1 MNSEFDTIFRILD
14 KIIDALEYIETKWK
28 KKNKCI
34 EIEMGNKT
42 KLDENYIEKGYT
54 LITCYDKKYKKDCM

>member
-42 KLDENYIEKGYT
+42 KLDEN
-54 LITCYDKKYKKDCM
+54 